1 MMVYKLLT
9 LAGGNS
15 GKETLQESGMG
26 GVNSIARFL
35 TLVVIFVLV
44 LAITYFSTRFFA
56 KSQSGIVKAANMQV
70 CETLQLAPGRY
81 LQIVRVGKKYYL
93 IGTGKDN
100 ISFMTEIDDDL
111 EFTDKTLPGFS
122 DILEKFKKKKEED
135 DEN

>member
-1 MMVYKLLT
+1 MIVYKLLT
-9 LAGGNS
+9 LAGNNS
-15 GKETLQESGMG
+15 GNETLQESSMG

-56 KSQSGIVKAANMQV
+56 KSQSGIVQAANMKV